1 MAPSLITLLA
11 FVALVIGLLIVIV
24 GYRSAM
30 IATNQTPANSWTR
43 GNAQWNN
50 PGFITRAEHAHAN
63 CLEMLPLL
71 GAVILVSAVTDQLT
85 VTDGLAYW
93 FLGARVG
100 QVVTHILSASAG
112 FVIVRASFFAVQLVI
127 LVIWI
132 LQLSGL
138 L

>member
-1 MAPSLITLLA
+1 MAASLIVLLGFAGLIIVLLA
-11 FVALVIGLLIVIV
+11 LIV
-24 GYRSAM
+24 GYRSIVVVSAK
-30 IATNQTPANSWTR
+30 TPANSWTR

-100 QVVTHILSASAG
+100 QAVTHILSASAG